1 MAAIKLGA
9 NTAQLWSIIGR
20 CEREF
25 GEPEKA
31 ITALTKSLQLEST
44 HKEALLE
51 MAVTYMSISNA
62 RKALEYLDKCLA
74 LDPLLKNAHGYKGL
88 LLQNMGR
95 AKDTITAFMEAYR
108 IDPMDTQ
115 ALQFIAVS
123 YAAMGDYGT
132 AIEWFEKTLL
142 ADPDHYVWCLREM
155 AYYRW
160 RMIDVP
166 FAAYNPDTDLH
177 WMLKDA
183 WIRRAPLRNYC
194 GPGLNP
200 WCHYKLSLHD
210 PSEVR
215 LLSAGSE
222 GIPMEKFYNS
232 TRRAQFQ
239 ELVSLTAPIS
249 RWIQVDS
256 PGFLKHERQHKMF
269 GVMVLQIAQHL
280 VSHYRLLR
288 SGLEG
293 LRVPNSSRSRRVLV
307 GKEEEVE
314 AGEGEG
320 EGPEGDHVFGWRDLY
335 DIAVKW
341 RQVAEPFDTVLWID
355 CTAAQEDQADKVGL
369 QTFLYHG
376 MGKNIRYYPYFN
388 QTFTLLKRLT
398 PQGFYVGTEN
408 FSFKLPP
415 KESLPAIERARSLK
429 EYLEAL
435 QPLYV
440 LTPLLSRATPQEG
453 ALEGHPSLP
462 LPRAFPSA
470 FDSRCRLQELASLC
484 PPWRPRERTSTS
496 AQAPPT
502 SGGYPPPLRPPHPA
516 ADTRGTAR
524 SCSSP
529 SIVWWSGLCR
539 PTPRSTIPRTRRGLK
554 LLGMRD

>member
-1 MAAIKLGA
+1 MPTSGIPFSMSHLSFAREQRYWDAKKDAMSAIKLGA
-9 NTAQLWSIIGR
+9 NTAQLWSLIGR

-31 ITALTKSLQLEST
+31 ISALIKALQLEST

-74 LDPLLKNAHGYKGL
+74 LDPLMKNAHGYKGL

-108 IDPMDTQ
+108 IDSLDTQ

-123 YAAMGDYGT
+123 YAAMGNYGN

-142 ADPDHYVWCLREM
+142 ADPDHYSWCLREI

-160 RMIDVP
+160 QMLDVP

-177 WMLKDA
+177 WLLKDA

-194 GPGLNP
+194 GPGRNP

-210 PSEVR
+210 PNEVR
-215 LLSAGSE
+215 ILSAGSG
-222 GIPMEKFYNS
+222 GIPMEKFYNR
-232 TRRAQFQ
+232 TRRTQMK
-239 ELVSLTAPIS
+239 ELVTLVAPIS

-269 GVMVLQIAQHL
+269 GVMALQIAQQL
-280 VSHYRLLR
+280 VSHYRLVQ
-288 SGLEG
+288 SGQEG
-293 LRVPNSSRSRRVLV
+293 LRVPDSSRSRRVLV
-307 GKEEEVE
+307 GKEEIEEVE
-314 AGEGEG
+314 GL
-320 EGPEGDHVFGWRDLY
+320 EGDHIFGWRDLY

-388 QTFTLLKRLT
+388 KTFTLLKRLT
-398 PQGFYVGTEN
+398 PQGFYIGTEN
-408 FSFKLPP
+408 FSFKLPS
-415 KESLPAIERARSLK
+415 KESLPAIEGARSLR
-429 EYLEAL
+429 EYLDAL

-453 ALEGHPSLP
+453 ALEGQLSTLSLFSLSDQGLVLLCLLC
-462 LPRAFPSA
+462 LPRA
-470 FDSRCRLQELASLC
+470 RI
-484 PPWRPRERTSTS
+484 STS
-496 AQAPPT
+496 VQALLM
-502 SGGYPPPLRPPHPA
+502 SGG
-516 ADTRGTAR
+516 
-524 SCSSP
+524 
-529 SIVWWSGLCR
+529 
-539 PTPRSTIPRTRRGLK
+539 
-554 LLGMRD
+554 